1 MSLEEKYLKGG
12 GSMLGPGTTI
22 PRTNPAAGAS
32 KQPRGPYDTAFAAA
46 NKLFSLFGRKKDS
59 KISNL
64 DIDIDPKR
72 YK

>member
-1 MSLEEKYLKGG
+1 
-12 GSMLGPGTTI
+12 MLGPGTTI

-46 NKLFSLFGRKKDS
+46 SKLFSLFGPKKDS
-59 KISNL
+59 KLSSL
-64 DIDIDPKR
+64 DIDKAPKR

>member
-1 MSLEEKYLKGG
+1 MSLEDKYIKGG

-46 NKLFSLFGRKKDS
+46 SKLFGPKKDS
-59 KISNL
+59 KLSSL
-64 DIDIDPKR
+64 DIDKAPKR

>member
-1 MSLEEKYLKGG
+1 MSLEEKYTKGG

-46 NKLFSLFGRKKDS
+46 SKLFSLFGKKKDS
-59 KISNL
+59 RLSNL